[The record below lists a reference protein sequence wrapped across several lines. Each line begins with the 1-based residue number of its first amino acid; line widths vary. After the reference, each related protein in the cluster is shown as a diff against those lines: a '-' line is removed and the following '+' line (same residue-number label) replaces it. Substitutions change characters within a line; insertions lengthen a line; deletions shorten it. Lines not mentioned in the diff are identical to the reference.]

1 LQSRLLKS
9 FLSKNKKFKI
19 AHIHANNMGGID
31 KNGDPLVI
39 ELTLLNTKLA
49 KKYKIIKNKKF
60 KPHLLDFKNDPCR
73 DEIAIKF

>member
-1 LQSRLLKS
+1 
-9 FLSKNKKFKI
+9 
-19 AHIHANNMGGID
+19 MGGID

>member
-1 LQSRLLKS
+1 
-9 FLSKNKKFKI
+9 
-19 AHIHANNMGGID
+19 MGGID

-60 KPHLLDFKNDPCR
+60 KSHSLDFKNDPSR